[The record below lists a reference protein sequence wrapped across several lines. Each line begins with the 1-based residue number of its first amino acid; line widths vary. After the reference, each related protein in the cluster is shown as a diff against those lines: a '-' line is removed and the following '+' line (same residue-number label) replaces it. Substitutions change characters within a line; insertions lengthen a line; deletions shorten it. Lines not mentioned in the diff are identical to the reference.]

1 MDYIITIA
9 RFLGAFVLF
18 ALFPITVQLIF
29 YTIDKLIFK
38 KTYRPKIY
46 NICIVLNTL
55 ICGGLSAWLC
65 FCEEYDNGFTFLVA
79 CVFAAVCV
87 IVILCM
93 IMYNIRQHNKLKNN
107 DTQKAV

>member
-1 MDYIITIA
+1 MNSIITVA

-18 ALFPITVQLIF
+18 ALFPIAVQLIF
-29 YTIDKLIFK
+29 YSIGKLIFK

-65 FCEEYDNGFTFLVA
+65 FYEEYDNGFTFVVA
-79 CVFAAVCV
+79 CVFAAVCA

-93 IMYNIRQHNKLKNN
+93 IIYNICQHKKLQKH
-107 DTQKAV
+107 DIPKAV